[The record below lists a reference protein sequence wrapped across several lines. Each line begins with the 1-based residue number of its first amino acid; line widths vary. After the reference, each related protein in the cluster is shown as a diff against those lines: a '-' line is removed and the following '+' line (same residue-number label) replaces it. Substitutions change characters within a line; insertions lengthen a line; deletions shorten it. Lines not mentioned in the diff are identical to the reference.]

1 MGAASDI
8 FKMTLFL
15 FLPRGAGSSVDNDG
29 GGEGG
34 FGITSSAC
42 VSISG
47 SGEDPAWVIGLDS
60 RGACGIAD
68 AFARMTPAL
77 ESEAS

>member
-47 SGEDPAWVIGLDS
+47 GGEDPAWVNGLD
-60 RGACGIAD
+60 ACIAD